1 MEQVKLLALLGH
13 QQLQDSLGQVR
24 AMGPCWVLGQ
34 VMGPCWDLVQ
44 VMVPCLAL
52 AMELDRL
59 VLAKD
64 PVQGKDSVQG
74 SVLWRQ
80 GQVLDQA
87 WGWLVQEK
95 MEVQVRAEVQE
106 QAQDQQA
113 QQMVQQVPLQLEMLQ
128 QVLLG
133 WPRRRW
139 SVRQFL
145 DCFPCCAN

>member
-13 QQLQDSLGQVR
+13 RQLQDSLGQVR

-44 VMVPCLAL
+44 VMFPYLAL
-52 AMELDRL
+52 ATELDRL
-59 VLAKD
+59 ALAK
-64 PVQGKDSVQG
+64 VQGKDSVRG
-74 SVLWRQ
+74 SVLWRRD
-80 GQVLDQA
+80 QVLDQA
-87 WGWLVQEK
+87 WGWLVQEQ

-113 QQMVQQVPLQLEMLQ
+113 QQMVQQVPLQLETLQ
-128 QVLLG
+128 RVLLG

-139 SVRQFL
+139 SVVQFL
-145 DCFPCCAN
+145 DCFPGCAN